1 MSNINKDYIEEYI
14 RKIIP
19 KKDDFLIGLE
29 KFADENHIPI
39 IHPEVAE
46 FMKVLI
52 KIKGAK
58 NILEIGT
65 AIGYSAIIMS
75 GSMDEG
81 RITTIERR
89 QDMIDIAKKNIEKL
103 SLKNIDI
110 INGEAKEILP
120 KLNQKFDFIFIDA
133 AKGKYMEFLPYC
145 IDMLEENGII
155 LSDNVLFKGMV
166 ANDDLVER
174 RKKTIVRRMRK
185 YLDYISNHESLTT
198 SIIPIGD
205 GMAISYKECE
215 INERY

>member
-1 MSNINKDYIEEYI
+1 LSNINKDYIEEYI

-65 AIGYSAIIMS
+65 AIGYSAIIMAH
-75 GSMDEG
+75 SMDEG

-89 QDMIDIAKKNIEKL
+89 QDMIDIARSNIDKL
-103 SLKNIDI
+103 SIKNIDI

>member
-14 RKIIP
+14 RSIIP
-19 KKDDFLIGLE
+19 KKDDFLLNLE
-29 KFADENHIPI
+29 KFAYKNHIPI

-52 KIKGAK
+52 KIKGAT
-58 NILEIGT
+58 NVLEIGS

-75 GSMDEG
+75 TSMNKG
-81 RITTIERR
+81 TITTIERR
-89 QDMIDIAKKNIEKL
+89 EDMVNIAQENIKKL
-103 SLKNIDI
+103 SINNINI
-110 INGEAKEILP
+110 IHGEAKDILP
-120 KLNQKFDFIFIDA
+120 KLNEKFDFIFIDA

-145 IDMLEENGII
+145 IEMLEENGII

-174 RKKTIVRRMRK
+174 RKKTIVRRMRE
-185 YLDYISNHESLTT
+185 YLDYISNHPNLST

-205 GMAISYKECE
+205 GMAISYKESE
-215 INERY
+215 NK